1 MRCLH
6 PACLYSDMAA
16 GKSLSHS
23 LMSAA
28 SSNSDRV
35 SSPKA
40 RLRCSHVDIGS
51 WEREVGEEGEEEEL
65 VAPRMEDSRKVE
77 TGSRSSS
84 RT

>member
-1 MRCLH
+1 
-6 PACLYSDMAA
+6 MAA

-40 RLRCSHVDIGS
+40 RLRCSHVDMGS
-51 WEREVGEEGEEEEL
+51 GEDEDSGEGGEEEAEE
-65 VAPRMEDSRKVE
+65 VAPRIEDSRKVE

-84 RT
+84 RM